1 MKLLDILKD
10 LALEQVDPATAAS
23 APQKCAATDAR
34 NKENSAADRAA
45 NKENAAWDKEV
56 SKQNKADARETAL
69 RNKNFLS
76 LSYDRDSD
84 PLDKATRR
92 EYYAQYQNFMKTN
105 PGVLNDS
112 DGLNTEQQYA
122 VVSKTLD
129 FIKRVPQISYT
140 KNLGAKFNVGANST
154 IADIVDVVSK
164 MGGWVSYLDWFN
176 SGGRPIK

>member
-23 APQKCAATDAR
+23 GPQKCDATDAR
-34 NKENSAADRAA
+34 

-92 EYYAQYQNFMKTN
+92 EYYAQYQNFIKTN

-112 DGLNTEQQYA
+112 EGLNTEQQYA
-122 VVSKTLD
+122 VASKTLD

-154 IADIVDVVSK
+154 IADIVGVVNK